1 LTRPRLPGPAAG
13 RRIGLFGGSF
23 NPAHGGHRHVAET
36 AQRRLRL
43 DAVWWIVARGN
54 PLKSR
59 TGSFAAR
66 LASAAEI
73 ADASGMHV
81 CDIEHQLG
89 LTYTIDTLRSLQAA
103 APDTQFVW
111 IMGADNLRSFHRWQ
125 RWREIAALTPIAVI
139 DRPRSTLTAAHSRAA
154 SFMAPWRLDEADGRL
169 LANRG
174 APGFVFLHGPRSESS
189 STALR
194 ARGQGLAPSDTS
206 A

>member
-111 IMGADNLRSFHRWQ
+111 IMGADS
-125 RWREIAALTPIAVI
+125 
-139 DRPRSTLTAAHSRAA
+139 AA
-154 SFMAPWRLDEADGRL
+154 SFHLWKDWEDIAARVPIAIVSRPGTRLTRSLPFTARFWHARLREAEAATLPGQAPPAWVYLR
-169 LANRG
+169 
-174 APGFVFLHGPRSESS
+174 APGNRLS

-194 ARGQGLAPSDTS
+194 ADQ
-206 A
+206 